1 MPAHTVSLGIAGEG
15 PFIYLYKIIA
25 TDEQSRQYRTYRLLN
40 FINFV
45 ESRIDL

>member
-1 MPAHTVSLGIAGEG
+1 MPAHTVSLGIAGELR
-15 PFIYLYKIIA
+15 FIYLYKIIGGG
-25 TDEQSRQYRTYRLLN
+25 EQSRQYRTYRLLN